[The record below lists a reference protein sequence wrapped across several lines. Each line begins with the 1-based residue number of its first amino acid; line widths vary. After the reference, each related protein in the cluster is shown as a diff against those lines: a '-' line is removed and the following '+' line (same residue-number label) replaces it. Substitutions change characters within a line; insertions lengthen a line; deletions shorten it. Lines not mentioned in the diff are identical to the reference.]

1 MWNRTEAE
9 MKENKKEIEEK
20 AGRKAKTVI
29 QTELEIYWLRHGKT
43 KSNEEHRYL
52 GKTDEGLTEAEIER
66 LQAMKVPEAWR
77 AFPLFSSPMKRC
89 RQTAELLF
97 QKEPLPIPEW
107 GEMDFGLFEGK
118 NYQDLKGDSYYQ
130 RWIDSGGTLP
140 FPQGE
145 SREAFLQRSRKG
157 LERMLF
163 LLDKWS
169 DIDGMLDKGK
179 VSDRNKMPDK
189 EKIPDRNKI
198 PDKVVAVVHGGT
210 IMAVL
215 SELTG
220 REYFSFQ
227 VPNGGGYRTR
237 IRRKQDTIEVLEI
250 EQIEQITD

>member
-1 MWNRTEAE
+1 
-9 MKENKKEIEEK
+9 MKENNKNEIEEK
-20 AGRKAKTVI
+20 AETVI
-29 QTELEIYWLRHGKT
+29 QAEMEIYWLRHGKT

-52 GKTDEGLTEAEIER
+52 GKTDEGLTEAETER
-66 LQAMKVPEAWR
+66 LQAKKVPEAWQT
-77 AFPLFSSPMKRC
+77 FPLFSSPMKRC

-97 QKEPLPIPEW
+97 QKEPLLIPEW
-107 GEMDFGLFEGK
+107 VEMDFGLFEGK
-118 NYQDLKGDSYYQ
+118 NYQDLKEDAYYQ
-130 RWIDSGGTLP
+130 RWIDSDGTLP

-163 LLDKWS
+163 LLDK
-169 DIDGMLDKGK
+169 DGM
-179 VSDRNKMPDK
+179 
-189 EKIPDRNKI
+189 

-237 IRRKQDTIEVLEI
+237 IRRKQNTIEVLKI
-250 EQIEQITD
+250 EQIEQMTD

>member
-9 MKENKKEIEEK
+9 MKENNKNEIEEK
-20 AGRKAKTVI
+20 AETVI
-29 QTELEIYWLRHGKT
+29 QAEMEIYWLRHGKT

-52 GKTDEGLTEAEIER
+52 GKTDEGLTEAETER
-66 LQAMKVPEAWR
+66 LQAKKVPEAWQT
-77 AFPLFSSPMKRC
+77 FPLFSSPMKRC

-97 QKEPLPIPEW
+97 QKEPLLIPEW
-107 GEMDFGLFEGK
+107 VEMDFGLFEGK
-118 NYQDLKGDSYYQ
+118 NYQDLKGDAYYQ
-130 RWIDSGGTLP
+130 RWIDSDGTLP

-163 LLDKWS
+163 LLDK
-169 DIDGMLDKGK
+169 DGM
-179 VSDRNKMPDK
+179 
-189 EKIPDRNKI
+189 

-237 IRRKQDTIEVLEI
+237 IRRKQNTIEVLKI
-250 EQIEQITD
+250 EQIEQMTD

>member
-9 MKENKKEIEEK
+9 MKENNKNEIEEK
-20 AGRKAKTVI
+20 AETVI
-29 QTELEIYWLRHGKT
+29 QAEMEIYWLRHGKT

-52 GKTDEGLTEAEIER
+52 GKTDEGLTEAETER
-66 LQAMKVPEAWR
+66 LQAKKVPEAWQT
-77 AFPLFSSPMKRC
+77 FPLFSSPMKRC

-97 QKEPLPIPEW
+97 QKEPLLIPEW
-107 GEMDFGLFEGK
+107 VEMDFGLFEGK
-118 NYQDLKGDSYYQ
+118 NYQDLKGDAYYQ
-130 RWIDSGGTLP
+130 RWIDSDGTLP

-163 LLDKWS
+163 LLDKGAE
-169 DIDGMLDKGK
+169 IDGMQDKGT

-189 EKIPDRNKI
+189 EKIPDRNKM

-237 IRRKQDTIEVLEI
+237 IRRKQNTIEVLEI

>member
-9 MKENKKEIEEK
+9 MKENNKNEIEEK
-20 AGRKAKTVI
+20 AGTVI
-29 QTELEIYWLRHGKT
+29 QAEMEIYWLRHGKT
-43 KSNEEHRYL
+43 KSNEEHRYV
-52 GKTDEGLTEAEIER
+52 GKTDEGLTEAETER
-66 LQAMKVPEAWR
+66 LQAKKVPEAWQT
-77 AFPLFSSPMKRC
+77 FPLFSSPMKRC

-97 QKEPLPIPEW
+97 QKEPLLIPEW
-107 GEMDFGLFEGK
+107 VEMDFGLFEGK
-118 NYQDLKGDSYYQ
+118 NYQDLKGDAYYQ
-130 RWIDSGGTLP
+130 RWIDSDGTLP

-163 LLDKWS
+163 LLDK
-169 DIDGMLDKGK
+169 DG
-179 VSDRNKMPDK
+179 MPDK
-189 EKIPDRNKI
+189 A
-198 PDKVVAVVHGGT
+198 VAVVHGGT

-237 IRRKQDTIEVLEI
+237 IRRKQNTIEVLEI
-250 EQIEQITD
+250 EQIEQMTD

>member
-9 MKENKKEIEEK
+9 MKENNKNEIEEK
-20 AGRKAKTVI
+20 AETVI
-29 QTELEIYWLRHGKT
+29 QAEMEIYWLRHGKT

-52 GKTDEGLTEAEIER
+52 GKTDEGLTEAETER
-66 LQAMKVPEAWR
+66 LQAKKVPEAWQT
-77 AFPLFSSPMKRC
+77 FPLFSSPMKRC

-97 QKEPLPIPEW
+97 QKEPLLIPEW
-107 GEMDFGLFEGK
+107 EEMDFGLFEGK
-118 NYQDLKGDSYYQ
+118 NYQDLKGDAYYQ
-130 RWIDSGGTLP
+130 RWIDSDGTLP

-163 LLDKWS
+163 LLDK
-169 DIDGMLDKGK
+169 DGM
-179 VSDRNKMPDK
+179 
-189 EKIPDRNKI
+189 

-237 IRRKQDTIEVLEI
+237 IRRRQNTIEVLEI
-250 EQIEQITD
+250 EQIEQMTD

>member
-9 MKENKKEIEEK
+9 MKENSKNEIEEK
-20 AGRKAKTVI
+20 AETVI
-29 QTELEIYWLRHGKT
+29 QAEMEIYWLRHGKT

-52 GKTDEGLTEAEIER
+52 GKTDEGLTEAETER
-66 LQAMKVPEAWR
+66 LQAKKVPEAWQT
-77 AFPLFSSPMKRC
+77 FPLFSSPMKRC

-97 QKEPLPIPEW
+97 QKEPLLIPEW
-107 GEMDFGLFEGK
+107 VEMDFGLFEGK
-118 NYQDLKGDSYYQ
+118 NYQDLKGDAYYQ
-130 RWIDSGGTLP
+130 RWIDSDGTLP

-163 LLDKWS
+163 LLDK
-169 DIDGMLDKGK
+169 DGM
-179 VSDRNKMPDK
+179 
-189 EKIPDRNKI
+189 

-237 IRRKQDTIEVLEI
+237 IRRKQNTIEILKI
-250 EQIEQITD
+250 EQIEQMTD

>member
-9 MKENKKEIEEK
+9 MKENNKNEIEEK
-20 AGRKAKTVI
+20 AETVI
-29 QTELEIYWLRHGKT
+29 QAEMEIYWLRHGKT

-66 LQAMKVPEAWR
+66 LQAKKVPEAWQT
-77 AFPLFSSPMKRC
+77 FPLFSSPMKRC

-97 QKEPLPIPEW
+97 QKEPLLIPEW
-107 GEMDFGLFEGK
+107 VEMDFGLFEGK
-118 NYQDLKGDSYYQ
+118 NYQDLKGDAYYQ
-130 RWIDSGGTLP
+130 RWIDSDGTLP

-163 LLDKWS
+163 LSDKGS
-169 DIDGMLDKGK
+169 EIDGMP
-179 VSDRNKMPDK
+179 DRNKMPAK
-189 EKIPDRNKI
+189 AA
-198 PDKVVAVVHGGT
+198 VAVVHGGT

-227 VPNGGGYRTR
+227 VPNGGGYHIR
-237 IRRKQDTIEVLEI
+237 IRRKQNTIEVLEI

>member
-9 MKENKKEIEEK
+9 MKENSKNEIEEK
-20 AGRKAKTVI
+20 AETVI
-29 QTELEIYWLRHGKT
+29 QAEMEIYWLRHGKT

-52 GKTDEGLTEAEIER
+52 GKTDEGLTEAETER
-66 LQAMKVPEAWR
+66 LQAKKVPEAWQT
-77 AFPLFSSPMKRC
+77 FPLFSSPMKRC

-97 QKEPLPIPEW
+97 QKEPLLIPEW
-107 GEMDFGLFEGK
+107 VEMDFGLFEGK
-118 NYQDLKGDSYYQ
+118 NYQDLKGDAYYQ
-130 RWIDSGGTLP
+130 RWIDSDGTLP

-163 LLDKWS
+163 LLDK
-169 DIDGMLDKGK
+169 DG
-179 VSDRNKMPDK
+179 MPDK
-189 EKIPDRNKI
+189 A
-198 PDKVVAVVHGGT
+198 VAVVHGGT

-237 IRRKQDTIEVLEI
+237 IKRKQNTIEVLEI
-250 EQIEQITD
+250 EQIEQTTD

>member
-1 MWNRTEAE
+1 
-9 MKENKKEIEEK
+9 MKENNKNEIEEK
-20 AGRKAKTVI
+20 AETVI
-29 QTELEIYWLRHGKT
+29 QAEMEIYWLRHGKT

-52 GKTDEGLTEAEIER
+52 GKTDEGLTEAETER
-66 LQAMKVPEAWR
+66 LQAKKVPEAWQT
-77 AFPLFSSPMKRC
+77 FPLFSSPMKRC

-97 QKEPLPIPEW
+97 QKEPLLIPEW
-107 GEMDFGLFEGK
+107 VEMDFGLFEGK
-118 NYQDLKGDSYYQ
+118 NYQDLKEDAYYQ
-130 RWIDSGGTLP
+130 RWIDSDGTLP

-163 LLDKWS
+163 LLDK
-169 DIDGMLDKGK
+169 DG
-179 VSDRNKMPDK
+179 MPDK
-189 EKIPDRNKI
+189 A
-198 PDKVVAVVHGGT
+198 VAVVHGGT

-237 IRRKQDTIEVLEI
+237 IRRKQNTIEVLEI
-250 EQIEQITD
+250 EQITD

>member
-9 MKENKKEIEEK
+9 MKENSKNEIEEK
-20 AGRKAKTVI
+20 AETVI
-29 QTELEIYWLRHGKT
+29 QAEMEIYWLRHGKT

-52 GKTDEGLTEAEIER
+52 GKTDEGLTEAETER
-66 LQAMKVPEAWR
+66 LQAKKVPEAWQT
-77 AFPLFSSPMKRC
+77 FPLFSSPMKRC

-97 QKEPLPIPEW
+97 QKEPLLIPEW
-107 GEMDFGLFEGK
+107 VEMDFGLFEGK
-118 NYQDLKGDSYYQ
+118 NYQDLKGDAYYQ
-130 RWIDSGGTLP
+130 RWIDSDGTLP

-163 LLDKWS
+163 LLDK
-169 DIDGMLDKGK
+169 DGM
-179 VSDRNKMPDK
+179 
-189 EKIPDRNKI
+189 

-237 IRRKQDTIEVLEI
+237 IRRKQNTIEVLKI
-250 EQIEQITD
+250 EQIEQMTD

>member
-9 MKENKKEIEEK
+9 MKENNKNEIEEK
-20 AGRKAKTVI
+20 AGTVI
-29 QTELEIYWLRHGKT
+29 QAEMEIYWLRHGKT

-52 GKTDEGLTEAEIER
+52 GKTDEGLTEAETER
-66 LQAMKVPEAWR
+66 LQAKKVPEAWQT
-77 AFPLFSSPMKRC
+77 FPLFSSPMKRC

-97 QKEPLPIPEW
+97 QKEPLLIPEW
-107 GEMDFGLFEGK
+107 VEMDFGLFEGK
-118 NYQDLKGDSYYQ
+118 NYQDLKGDAYYQ
-130 RWIDSGGTLP
+130 RWIDSDGTLP

-163 LLDKWS
+163 LLDK
-169 DIDGMLDKGK
+169 DGM
-179 VSDRNKMPDK
+179 
-189 EKIPDRNKI
+189 

-237 IRRKQDTIEVLEI
+237 IRRKQNTIEVLKI
-250 EQIEQITD
+250 EQIEQMTD

>member
-9 MKENKKEIEEK
+9 MKENSKNEIEEK
-20 AGRKAKTVI
+20 AETVI
-29 QTELEIYWLRHGKT
+29 QAEMEIYWLRHGKT

-52 GKTDEGLTEAEIER
+52 GKTDEGLTEAETER
-66 LQAMKVPEAWR
+66 LQAKKVPEAWQT
-77 AFPLFSSPMKRC
+77 FPLFSSPMKRC

-97 QKEPLPIPEW
+97 QKEPLLIPEW
-107 GEMDFGLFEGK
+107 VEMDFGLFEGK
-118 NYQDLKGDSYYQ
+118 NYKDLKGDAYYQ
-130 RWIDSGGTLP
+130 RWIDSDGTLP

-163 LLDKWS
+163 LLDK
-169 DIDGMLDKGK
+169 DGM
-179 VSDRNKMPDK
+179 
-189 EKIPDRNKI
+189 

-237 IRRKQDTIEVLEI
+237 IRRKQNTIEVLKI
-250 EQIEQITD
+250 EQIEQMTD

>member
-20 AGRKAKTVI
+20 AERKAKTVI

-107 GEMDFGLFEGK
+107 EEMDFGLFEGK

-157 LERMLF
+157 LERMLS
-163 LLDKWS
+163 LLDKRF
-169 DIDGMLDKGK
+169 DIDGM
-179 VSDRNKMPDK
+179 P
-189 EKIPDRNKI
+189 EKAA
-198 PDKVVAVVHGGT
+198 VAVVHGGT

>member
-9 MKENKKEIEEK
+9 MKENNKNEIEEK
-20 AGRKAKTVI
+20 AETVI
-29 QTELEIYWLRHGKT
+29 QAEMEIYWLRHGKT

-52 GKTDEGLTEAEIER
+52 GKTDEGLTEAETER
-66 LQAMKVPEAWR
+66 LQAKKVPEAWQT
-77 AFPLFSSPMKRC
+77 FPLFSSPMKRC

-97 QKEPLPIPEW
+97 QKEPLLIPEW
-107 GEMDFGLFEGK
+107 VEMDFGLFEGK
-118 NYQDLKGDSYYQ
+118 NYQDLKGDAYYQ
-130 RWIDSGGTLP
+130 RWIDSDGTLP

-163 LLDKWS
+163 LLDK
-169 DIDGMLDKGK
+169 DG
-179 VSDRNKMPDK
+179 MPDK
-189 EKIPDRNKI
+189 A
-198 PDKVVAVVHGGT
+198 VAVVHGGT

-237 IRRKQDTIEVLEI
+237 IRRKQNTIEVLEI
-250 EQIEQITD
+250 EQIEQMTD

>member
-9 MKENKKEIEEK
+9 MKENNKKEIEEK
-20 AGRKAKTVI
+20 AERKAKTAI

-52 GKTDEGLTEAEIER
+52 GKTDESLTEAETER

-107 GEMDFGLFEGK
+107 EEMDFGLFEGK

-145 SREAFLQRSRKG
+145 SREAFLQRSRRG
-157 LERMLF
+157 LERMF
-163 LLDKWS
+163 SLLDKRS
-169 DIDGMLDKGK
+169 DKGG
-179 VSDRNKMPDK
+179 MPDTAA
-189 EKIPDRNKI
+189 
-198 PDKVVAVVHGGT
+198 VAVVHGGT
-210 IMAVL
+210 IMAGL
-215 SELTG
+215 SELTD

-250 EQIEQITD
+250 EQIEQMTD

>member
-9 MKENKKEIEEK
+9 MKENSKNEIEEK
-20 AGRKAKTVI
+20 AETVI
-29 QTELEIYWLRHGKT
+29 QAEMEIYWLRHGKT

-52 GKTDEGLTEAEIER
+52 GKTDEGLTEAETER
-66 LQAMKVPEAWR
+66 LQAKKVPEAWQT
-77 AFPLFSSPMKRC
+77 FPLFSSPMKRC

-97 QKEPLPIPEW
+97 QKEPLLIPEW
-107 GEMDFGLFEGK
+107 VEMDFGLFEGK
-118 NYQDLKGDSYYQ
+118 NYQDLKGDAYYQ
-130 RWIDSGGTLP
+130 RWIDSDGTLP

-163 LLDKWS
+163 LLDKGAE
-169 DIDGMLDKGK
+169 IDGMPDKGK
-179 VSDRNKMPDK
+179 VSDRIKIPDK
-189 EKIPDRNKI
+189 EKIPDRNKM
-198 PDKVVAVVHGGT
+198 PDKAVAVVHGGT

-227 VPNGGGYRTR
+227 VPNGGGYHTR
-237 IRRKQDTIEVLEI
+237 IRRKQNTIEVLEI